1 MPIALALVAGGF
13 ATLNP
18 CGFALLPALLS
29 FYVGAEEEDLPRAPT
44 RALQGVFVGLMVA
57 AGFLGVFAVVGLPIS
72 LGATQITRA
81 IPWAGIVLGVL
92 MALVGLAALAGKHLS
107 FSISHP
113 FTAKR
118 ERRPRTMLLFGVGYG
133 IASLGCTLPVF
144 LALIGS
150 SLATRGPAAG
160 LLVFG
165 AYAFGMASVLMALA
179 IGAALLRNGL
189 ARALKRLLPY
199 MNRIA
204 GGLLLLVGAY
214 LTYYW
219 SKVQFA
225 PVGALS
231 EDPIVSLVQRF
242 TSYVQRVTSSGGGD
256 WLIVAAGTIVVVAS
270 AIGIWKWSGG
280 TTDPDVESPPG
291 PDAYDLDAE
300 AAEKVASR

>member
-1 MPIALALVAGGF
+1 M
-13 ATLNP
+13 
-18 CGFALLPALLS
+18 
-29 FYVGAEEEDLPRAPT
+29 
-44 RALQGVFVGLMVA
+44 A
-57 AGFLGVFAVVGLPIS
+57 AGFLAVFAVVGLPIS

-92 MALVGLAALAGKHLS
+92 MALVGLATVAGKHLS

-133 IASLGCTLPVF
+133 IASLGCTLPLF
-144 LALIGS
+144 LALIGA

-160 LLVFG
+160 LVVFG
-165 AYAFGMASVLMALA
+165 SYAFGMASVLMALA
-179 IGAALLRNGL
+179 VGAALLRNGL

-204 GGLLLLVGAY
+204 GALLLLVGAY

-225 PVGALS
+225 PVGTLS
-231 EDPIVSLVQRF
+231 EDPVVSIVQRF
-242 TSYVQRVTSSGGGD
+242 TSTVQRLAASGSGR
-256 WLIVAAGTIVVVAS
+256 WLIVGAGAIVVAAS
-270 AIGIWKWSGG
+270 AIGLWKWSGG
-280 TTDPDVESPPG
+280 GPEPDVPDSPG
-291 PDAYDLDAE
+291 PDTQDLRAE
-300 AAEKVASR
+300 PTEKVVSR

>member
-29 FYVGAEEEDLPRAPT
+29 FYVGAEEEDLPSAPT

-57 AGFLGVFAVVGLPIS
+57 AGFLAVFAVVGLPVS
-72 LGATQITRA
+72 LGATEVTRA
-81 IPWAGIVLGVL
+81 LPGVGIVLGVA
-92 MALVGLAALAGKHLS
+92 MALFGLATVAGKQLS
-107 FSISHP
+107 LSISHP

-133 IASLGCTLPVF
+133 IASLGCTLPLF
-144 LALIGS
+144 LALIGA
-150 SLATRGPAAG
+150 SLATQGPAAG
-160 LLVFG
+160 LVVFG
-165 AYAFGMASVLMALA
+165 AYAFGMATVLMALSV
-179 IGAALLRNGL
+179 GAALLRNGL

-204 GGLLLLVGAY
+204 GGLLVVVGAY

-231 EDPIVSLVQRF
+231 RDPLVSFVQGF
-242 TSYVQRVTSSGGGD
+242 TSYVQRLTSSGGGD
-256 WLIVAAGTIVVVAS
+256 WLIVAAGAIVVIA
-270 AIGIWKWSGG
+270 ATIGIWRWTAATSDSGI
-280 TTDPDVESPPG
+280 ESPPG
-291 PDAYDLDAE
+291 LDVDEVAAE
-300 AAEKVASR
+300 AAKVASR